1 MTAPS
6 SDLGE
11 GIVEREPVRVFLA
24 GFAALVGLGL
34 VAADAMDWIDVT
46 HEQTAA
52 LVVFV
57 GALCALVSETLRAK
71 VYSPA
76 TVTELTAPG

>member
-1 MTAPS
+1 MTTPS
-6 SDLGE
+6 SATGE

-24 GFAALVGLGL
+24 GFAAVVGLGL

-57 GALCALVSETLRAK
+57 AALCTLVSETLRAK

-76 TVTELTAPG
+76 TVADITSPG